1 MGSLEEIDINKN
13 PLFVR
18 DNNGN
23 LVGIKWS
30 SPDALPNWPSPQRL
44 YPVSFET
51 MPPREPTELERI
63 QAAFERKFDQFSGN
77 DARYRWSRYLVDIG
91 LEQSLVEILFEN
103 LYAGNFDKVAVKDP
117 DGTSS
122 SSIIIMDREF
132 AKKVLVLGD
141 LP

>member
-1 MGSLEEIDINKN
+1 MEIDINKV

-23 LVGIKWS
+23 VVGINWS
-30 SPDALPNWPSPQRL
+30 SPNSLPNWSSPEPMPPRD
-44 YPVSFET
+44 T

-63 QAAFERKFDQFSGN
+63 HSAFERKFDQFSGN
-77 DARYRWSRYLVDIG
+77 DARHRWSRYLVDIG
-91 LEQSLVEILFEN
+91 LEQSLVEIFFEN
-103 LYAGNFDKVAVKDP
+103 LYAGNFDRVAVKDP
-117 DGTSS
+117 AVGTSS
-122 SSIIIMDREF
+122 SSIIMMDREF